1 MINDTI
7 QEENDQIFVPYE
19 ILEVETATEMES
31 PVSKKKRREESNNEN
46 NDVLS
51 SIIEEVFGQSISSQ
65 DVIFMEKKHEETRCQ
80 LCVIHKE

>member
-65 DVIFMEKKHEETRCQ
+65 DDKELNYQCDIYGKKA
-80 LCVIHKE
+80 